1 MQKRNSHARRD
12 RADTPKTENST
23 HFSQIRSSEDGK
35 SRVTLRWERIKPQNR
50 GQFGSGRKDSNRKRN
65 TSTTSNG
72 TRKHTPGTSR
82 SGERIH
88 GTSPSGERIHD
99 TSERI
104 KHRDSGLF
112 FSPDNIVRVRNAF
125 DTARDDRTE
134 LATISPFADTV
145 TRKKLRCLSV
155 EPEEQWLNDEVVNF
169 IMRTHHNDH
178 VCCFNSFLYSKLMKS
193 TGRRLNV
200 QYDYP
205 AVCRMSNKVKEAHN
219 RHFDKKVS
227 NIFDFRKILLPIH
240 IPMHWVLVV
249 IDLEKQTF
257 EYLDSLNKNGD
268 KGRDILQYARKWLR
282 DESIDKKV
290 HIEDIEKW
298 ALHIRKDIPQ
308 QNNNSDCGMY
318 MTKFAEYASK
328 NKELRPESFGPA
340 DIVRFRAEYVL
351 KILDIGEY
359 TGE

>member
-1 MQKRNSHARRD
+1 AHSKVMNDRKREKRK
-12 RADTPKTENST
+12 KTN
-23 HFSQIRSSEDGK
+23 K
-35 SRVTLRWERIKPQNR
+35 NR
-50 GQFGSGRKDSNRKRN
+50 GQFRSKDSNRKRN

-104 KHRDSGLF
+104 KHRNSGLF

-227 NIFDFRKILLPIH
+227 NIFDFQKILLPIN

-340 DIVRFRAEYVL
+340 DVVRFRAEYVL

-359 TGE
+359 TGEEDETLT

>member
-112 FSPDNIVRVRNAF
+112 FSPDN
-125 DTARDDRTE
+125 THTPKT
-134 LATISPFADTV
+134 LASQHD
-145 TRKKLRCLSV
+145 
-155 EPEEQWLNDEVVNF
+155 ND
-169 IMRTHHNDH
+169 
-178 VCCFNSFLYSKLMKS
+178 
-193 TGRRLNV
+193 
-200 QYDYP
+200 
-205 AVCRMSNKVKEAHN
+205 
-219 RHFDKKVS
+219 
-227 NIFDFRKILLPIH
+227 
-240 IPMHWVLVV
+240 
-249 IDLEKQTF
+249 
-257 EYLDSLNKNGD
+257 
-268 KGRDILQYARKWLR
+268 WLR
-282 DESIDKKV
+282 NTTNTSDLQLDK
-290 HIEDIEKW
+290 
-298 ALHIRKDIPQ
+298 
-308 QNNNSDCGMY
+308 C
-318 MTKFAEYASK
+318 T
-328 NKELRPESFGPA
+328 
-340 DIVRFRAEYVL
+340 
-351 KILDIGEY
+351 
-359 TGE
+359 